1 LSALGWM
8 MPPVASAVD
17 DLEHVHPEDRAAWRA
32 WLVANH
38 ATARGAW
45 LVSWKAATGRPRVA
59 YDDLVEEALCVGWVD
74 SRAGT
79 IDEERSRLLFTPRKA
94 GSGWSRPNKE
104 RIARLETAG
113 LLLPAGTAVVEAARA
128 DGSWSALDDVENL
141 AEPPAL
147 AAALDADPRARA
159 HWDAFPR
166 SAKRAILEWISTAKR
181 PETTAKRIAE
191 TARLAAEN
199 VRANQWTPKG

>member
-1 LSALGWM
+1 MASAL
-8 MPPVASAVD
+8 D
-17 DLEHVHPEDRAAWRA
+17 RLEHVHPETRAAWRD

-38 ATARGAW
+38 ATAPGAW
-45 LVSWKAATGRPRVA
+45 LVSWKAATGRPRVP
-59 YDDLVEEALCVGWVD
+59 YGDLVEEALCVGWVD

-79 IDEERSRLLFTPRKA
+79 VDAERSRLLFTPRTP

-104 RIARLETAG
+104 RIARLEAAG
-113 LLLPAGTAVVEAARA
+113 LMLPAGVAVVEAARA
-128 DGSWSALDDVENL
+128 DGSWTALDDVEDL
-141 AEPPAL
+141 VEPPAL

-166 SAKRAILEWISTAKR
+166 SAKRGILEWISTAKR
-181 PETTAKRIAE
+181 PETRERRIAE